1 MSLGAAQSNPENDTQ
16 MRVSE
21 ATLMQPQRHPTA
33 LLEAPDIWE
42 VAIGAPGSPE
52 ESLEPFFQISRL
64 FRTHHAEGH
73 PLPTVS
79 TLFGL
84 LELNLQLTVKR
95 QQTWLMPKLW
105 NRIPYLWST
114 QRCQMTAILH
124 DASVPPSG
132 GPQMLTAP
140 KIAILEQIVGVDALN
155 IQALARLSRPSSF
168 YIQRLIVQLVDRITS
183 TLLGSSTKIT
193 HSTSDGAT
201 VPLIGMIYSP
211 GFNIRSIWGPQA
223 ESSLAELT
231 RKHDEDLANGIQDVP
246 RSAAIDLLRMLIN
259 GGLSLP
265 AEKDDDLRVS
275 PEHVY
280 GSNRFLANRTVL
292 VLPLISDPGRDI
304 YKVSKLQWKKLS
316 TGDYS
321 WLTSD
326 GRV

>member
-84 LELNLQLTVKR
+84 LELNLQLTVK
-95 QQTWLMPKLW
+95 
-105 NRIPYLWST
+105 
-114 QRCQMTAILH
+114 
-124 DASVPPSG
+124 
-132 GPQMLTAP
+132 
-140 KIAILEQIVGVDALN
+140 
-155 IQALARLSRPSSF
+155 
-168 YIQRLIVQLVDRITS
+168 
-183 TLLGSSTKIT
+183 
-193 HSTSDGAT
+193 
-201 VPLIGMIYSP
+201 
-211 GFNIRSIWGPQA
+211 NIRSIWGPQA